1 LEGSDQVIAFEK
13 KLEHQ
18 FRLHEE
24 YLTLKGFRLSPLH
37 TFYIGGGTPSLW
49 GKRGVEFIHDLFQK
63 NIISLRNENEFT
75 IEVDPDAWSE
85 SEIEKWIDLGV
96 NRFSIGVQAFSDKFM
111 QIMDRT
117 HSLADVKKTLDF
129 FSQRNLNFSV
139 DLMIGLPHSEDRD
152 LSSELSEL
160 IKYHPNHFSVYIL
173 KTRKNYPLKVQL
185 PSDDLIRD
193 EYLKVCNILKSFGYE
208 QYEVSNF
215 ARDGFFSKH
224 NMNYWHY
231 QSVAGIGPNATGLLV
246 SDEGNVAT
254 RYQWK
259 SVGQGVSEEV
269 LRGTSLIIEKLF
281 LGLRFKHGFNPYEL
295 FRRESDA
302 LILNQLFLDWK
313 EKGYLAEKS
322 KKDELYLTSL
332 GYLMCDSLI
341 DDIFKEIDF

>member
-1 LEGSDQVIAFEK
+1 MNSVNSLYLHFPFCRHLCNYCDFFKHKLEGSDQVIAFEK

-193 EYLKVCNILKSFGYE
+193 EYLKVCLY
-208 QYEVSNF
+208 
-215 ARDGFFSKH
+215 
-224 NMNYWHY
+224 
-231 QSVAGIGPNATGLLV
+231 
-246 SDEGNVAT
+246 
-254 RYQWK
+254 
-259 SVGQGVSEEV
+259 
-269 LRGTSLIIEKLF
+269 
-281 LGLRFKHGFNPYEL
+281 
-295 FRRESDA
+295 
-302 LILNQLFLDWK
+302 LIL
-313 EKGYLAEKS
+313 
-322 KKDELYLTSL
+322 T
-332 GYLMCDSLI
+332 
-341 DDIFKEIDF
+341 